1 MEIKV
6 RDIINS
12 DTALA
17 PSTGDPVHNV
27 IKDALM
33 SKHVVELDFSGIEV
47 MTTAFLN
54 AAIGKLYSEFDSAY
68 LNSYLK
74 IGSIATTDLTL
85 LLKVIKTAK
94 NYFANPDSFNEG
106 VRSHFENE

>member
-1 MEIKV
+1 MDINVK
-6 RDIINS
+6 DIINS

-33 SKHVVELDFSGIEV
+33 NKNIVNLDFRGIEI

-54 AAIGKLYSEFDSAY
+54 AAIGKL
-68 LNSYLK
+68 
-74 IGSIATTDLTL
+74 
-85 LLKVIKTAK
+85 
-94 NYFANPDSFNEG
+94 EG
-106 VRSHFENE
+106 VK

>member
-1 MEIKV
+1 MDINVK
-6 RDIINS
+6 DIINS

-33 SKHVVELDFSGIEV
+33 NKNIVNLDFRGIEI

-74 IGSIATTDLTL
+74 VAYISPTDLSL
-85 LLKVIKTAK
+85 LVKVIQTAK
-94 NYFANPDSFNEG
+94 NYFANPDSFNDNI
-106 VRSHFENE
+106 RNHFENE